1 MTTWWDTATGR
12 RAEITRV
19 FTPADLAA
27 YVALTGDTPGT
38 GGAAEDGT
46 VPEPLVAGLFS
57 TLLGT
62 DLPGNGTMYL
72 KQDLRFRS
80 RAAPGEQI
88 HATVTISAVRPE
100 KALVDL
106 STVATAD
113 GRLLCDGAALVM
125 ARQFPTE

>member
-12 RAEITRV
+12 RAEISRV
-19 FTPADLAA
+19 FTAADLAG
-27 YVALTGDTPGT
+27 YTELTGGTPET
-38 GGAAEDGT
+38 GGTESGV
-46 VPEPLVAGLFS
+46 VPEPLIAGLFS

-72 KQDLRFRS
+72 KQDLRFES
-80 RAAPGEQI
+80 RARPGERI
-88 HATVTISAVRPE
+88 HATVTVSAVRPE

-106 STVATAD
+106 HTVATAG
-113 GRLLCDGAALVM
+113 GRLLCEGEALVM